1 MFSLILGIG
10 DYLNVS
16 VSSHLFPQHTL
27 HDFGRKYVTFHVK
40 MNDQALYKASIKIY
54 THYHSF

>member
-27 HDFGRKYVTFHVK
+27 HDFGRKYVAFHVK
-40 MNDQALYKASIKIY
+40 MNDQAIKHY
-54 THYHSF
+54 TKLQ